1 MIKRI
6 LSSLLLAGSGLAMQ
20 PALAETVK
28 VELTAK
34 EVDIAIDNAG
44 TKQRMWTYGGTI
56 PGALVRVK
64 QGDTVEFTLHN
75 HPDNGNSH
83 SMDFHAAVVDVLDE
97 FSEVKPGDSKTFSFR
112 ADYPGVFVYHCG
124 ADSMSEHIG
133 RGMYGMIIVDP
144 KEGYSEAYP
153 KPDREY
159 VIVQGDLF
167 TEGTAAEDMTMG
179 KGWKGSLINGKVFH
193 YSPVHDPNASLTL
206 EAKPGERVRIYY
218 ANASINDAAAMHPI
232 AGIWDRVWDN
242 GNPKNLSH
250 GLQTVEV
257 APAHAMT
264 MDIVPPA
271 GRASNNAIVDHRM
284 KKAMSGAITVLMT
297 SNEADPAKGRGDQI
311 LLR

>member
-6 LSSLLLAGSGLAMQ
+6 LSSLLLAGSGLALQ